1 VLPPE
6 GFSRAQQRQQALEVL
21 FQSEAVGRQV
31 RDVLND
37 NVLLSRGPLTPY
49 ARALALG
56 VAEKC
61 DELDAR
67 IRATSTTWSLER
79 MYAVDRNIVRMALYE
94 ALFVDDVDREVAFDE
109 AVELAKRFGTD
120 DSPAYV
126 NGVLG
131 AIARRED
138 AGEDLLAAGAA
149 AADVA
154 TEVAAEAAA
163 AEVAVEGAA
172 AALEAEL
179 AADAVEAAA
188 EVEAAFEAEPA
199 VVTCEVAP
207 SNPLQ
212 E

>member
-1 VLPPE
+1 
-6 GFSRAQQRQQALEVL
+6 
-21 FQSEAVGRQV
+21 
-31 RDVLND
+31 
-37 NVLLSRGPLTPY
+37 
-49 ARALALG
+49 
-56 VAEKC
+56 
-61 DELDAR
+61 
-67 IRATSTTWSLER
+67 
-79 MYAVDRNIVRMALYE
+79 MALYE

-149 AADVA
+149 AAEVA
-154 TEVAAEAAA
+154 TEAAAEAEA
-163 AEVAVEGAA
+163 AEVAAGGAA
-172 AALEAEL
+172 AALAAEL

-207 SNPLQ
+207 SNPQQ